1 MKELCIRIS
10 IIIITMVFILQS
22 CKKTEPVDNDPI
34 IISDSVNYILTYE
47 DSKLITE
54 LNGYRFEAAYGTS
67 EPVSY
72 PFLWVQYIDDYLDS
86 TRTVV
91 LNQNEF
97 KTITRHM
104 VANHYNGKMTRY
116 FNHASFPNNV
126 SNSISFAFDHPGF
139 LINFYDP
146 INGTITVI
154 GTIFG
159 IKTQMSQVFTGMFDQ
174 YTYKFIHRYLIRYI
188 SGISLWPFNYGN
200 WADET
205 PFIVTSELSAPKDVS
220 HYYDESFSTFP
231 YDLKSNMF
239 SSFFNQTNES
249 NYIGIS
255 RGAETLDTIIL
266 NFNSPDYHID
276 YKGKTFIDKV
286 ADTLYLGLI
295 RDVPNTSNM
304 TLSNYRMV
312 IGDNN
317 LVELFKDMPIQMQ
330 FAAFRNGNFYYSN
343 GTMIDKYGVQ
353 KTYPLPVS
361 SYGVNIYFGTDKIF
375 AIMNDN
381 GTEKRVEIY
390 SIPL

>member
-1 MKELCIRIS
+1 MKKIIFRIS
-10 IIIITMVFILQS
+10 ISIFALIFTLQS
-22 CKKTEPVDNDPI
+22 CKKTEPIDKEPV
-34 IISDSVNYILTYE
+34 IISDSVNHILTYD
-47 DSKLITE
+47 DSRLMSE
-54 LNGYRFEAAYGTS
+54 PNGYRFEAAYGTS
-67 EPVSY
+67 EPVAFPY
-72 PFLWVQYIDDYLDS
+72 LWVQFIDDYLDS

-97 KTITRHM
+97 KTITQYL

-126 SNSISFAFDHPGF
+126 SNSLSFAFDHPGF

-200 WADET
+200 WADES
-205 PFIVTSELSAPKDVS
+205 PFIVTSELSEPKDVS

-231 YDLKSNMF
+231 YDVKSNMF

-266 NFNSPDYHID
+266 QYNSPDYHID
-276 YKGKTFIDKV
+276 YHAKTFIDKV
-286 ADTLYLGLI
+286 NDTVYLGLMSV
-295 RDVPNTSNM
+295 DPTTSNLS
-304 TLSNYRMV
+304 LSNYRLV
-312 IGDNN
+312 IGENN
-317 LVELFKDMPIQMQ
+317 LVELFTDLPIQSQ
-330 FAAFRNGNFYYSN
+330 FTAFRNGNFYYSDGN
-343 GTMIDKYGVQ
+343 MIDKYGVQ

-361 SYGVNIYFGTDKIF
+361 SFGSNIYFGTDRIF

-381 GTEKRVEIY
+381 GNEKRVEIY
-390 SIPL
+390 SISF

>member
-1 MKELCIRIS
+1 
-10 IIIITMVFILQS
+10 
-22 CKKTEPVDNDPI
+22 
-34 IISDSVNYILTYE
+34 
-47 DSKLITE
+47 
-54 LNGYRFEAAYGTS
+54 
-67 EPVSY
+67 
-72 PFLWVQYIDDYLDS
+72 
-86 TRTVV
+86 
-91 LNQNEF
+91 
-97 KTITRHM
+97 
-104 VANHYNGKMTRY
+104 
-116 FNHASFPNNV
+116 
-126 SNSISFAFDHPGF
+126 
-139 LINFYDP
+139 
-146 INGTITVI
+146 
-154 GTIFG
+154 
-159 IKTQMSQVFTGMFDQ
+159 
-174 YTYKFIHRYLIRYI
+174 
-188 SGISLWPFNYGN
+188 
-200 WADET
+200 
-205 PFIVTSELSAPKDVS
+205 
-220 HYYDESFSTFP
+220 
-231 YDLKSNMF
+231 MF

-330 FAAFRNGNFYYSN
+330 FTAFRNGNFYYSN